1 MVYFLKGISK
11 IPNHHLGII
20 TSILFGATVWNALAF
35 QQKELS
41 TSWGWRSSKNSKM
54 CVLRRT
60 VCEALNSNPVK
71 SQPSNWFLVQQ
82 FKWSSRPPTPRVNQ
96 LTISTPCCWD
106 SWGYWRFS
114 SFSPSASMMSKSV
127 TSRWVYPEIFDQ
139 KSSAPKK
146 VRPKVLDP
154 SRNSFLC
161 DTAGISI
168 YCTPKAGH
176 GRVQVCVMNFVR
188 WIFSSR
194 TSWTPDRNPIIH
206 IFLHLCPLMEPH
218 TLIHGRLQNACFT
231 RQWPISS
238 LATA

>member
-20 TSILFGATVWNALAF
+20 SSILFGAAVWNALAF

-54 CVLRRT
+54 CVLHRT
-60 VCEALNSNPVK
+60 FCEALNSNPQSVNFLWPSRRSLEPVK
-71 SQPSNWFLVQQ
+71 SQPSNWFLFQQ
-82 FKWSSRPPTPRVNQ
+82 FKWSLRPPTPRVNQ
-96 LTISTPCCWD
+96 LSISTPCCWD

-127 TSRWVYPEIFDQ
+127 TSWWVYPEIFDQ

-168 YCTPKAGH
+168 YYTPKAGH
-176 GRVQVCVMNFVR
+176 GR
-188 WIFSSR
+188 
-194 TSWTPDRNPIIH
+194 
-206 IFLHLCPLMEPH
+206 L
-218 TLIHGRLQNACFT
+218 
-231 RQWPISS
+231 
-238 LATA
+238 

>member
-1 MVYFLKGISK
+1 MPWHSNKK
-11 IPNHHLGII
+11 
-20 TSILFGATVWNALAF
+20 
-35 QQKELS
+35 QLS

-60 VCEALNSNPVK
+60 FCEALNSNPQSVNFLWPPRRSLEPVK
-71 SQPSNWFLVQQ
+71 SQPSNWFLLQQ
-82 FKWSSRPPTPRVNQ
+82 FKWSLRPPTPRVNQ
-96 LTISTPCCWD
+96 LSISTPCCWD

-114 SFSPSASMMSKSV
+114 SFSPSVSMMSKSV
-127 TSRWVYPEIFDQ
+127 NSRWVYPEIFDQ

-146 VRPKVLDP
+146 GRPKVLDP
-154 SRNSFLC
+154 SRNSFLY

-168 YCTPKAGH
+168 YYTPKAGH
-176 GRVQVCVMNFVR
+176 GRVQVCVMDFVR
-188 WIFSSR
+188 CICSSR

-218 TLIHGRLQNACFT
+218 TLIHGRLRNACFT
-231 RQWPISS
+231 RQWPMSS